1 MALPTPQVVHAVL
14 IDGLYNFVG
23 VLVSEIP
30 KLNKDD
36 QNVQIKRFPFFFF
49 LKKKILATCR
59 FLNGTTWR

>member
-49 LKKKILATCR
+49 LKKKC
-59 FLNGTTWR
+59 

>member
-49 LKKKILATCR
+49 LKKKMLMLYI
-59 FLNGTTWR
+59 